1 MKRDNISR
9 TFASY
14 THQMLDNSN
23 VPKRTREPYPL
34 PTLNINTEFWQTES
48 GECGVGPLKTNLQG
62 FEISDFVI
70 ENYQSHPTIKAP
82 LSN

>member
-14 THQMLDNSN
+14 THQILDNSN
-23 VPKRTREPYPL
+23 VPKRTREPFPL
-34 PTLNINTEFWQTES
+34 PTVHARDGIFCSSVNDVVL
-48 GECGVGPLKTNLQG
+48 
-62 FEISDFVI
+62 